1 MAINCEKLLKM
12 AWQQAEMVTDPYQKA
27 KIYLEMAKIVQ
38 EISFENTKE
47 KSITK
52 EDLKPQAAKETEK
65 KEEVKEDVKVEEQ
78 LEEKPK
84 VSSPVSEI
92 DDTWTDAMYE
102 MFKKEYDSVVHD
114 IIQWKLNTTTVA
126 NIVTT
131 ATDHTWHPK
140 ENLGKVD
147 MSTREGLEQV
157 GILPKNIRLI
167 YAFIQQKKAET
178 KTKKSA

>member
-1 MAINCEKLLKM
+1 MAINCEKLLEM

-47 KSITK
+47 KSVTK

-84 VSSPVSEI
+84 ASSPVSEI

-114 IIQWKLNTTTVA
+114 IAQWKLNTTVVV
-126 NIVTT
+126 NIVKA
-131 ATDHTWHPK
+131 ATDNTWQPK
-140 ENLGKVD
+140 GEIGNVN
-147 MSTREGLEQV
+147 MTTREGLEQV

-167 YAFIQQKKAET
+167 YAFMQQKKAAA
-178 KTKKSA
+178 KQSA